1 MVLVTES
8 YATGR
13 VSIPE
18 LLDAQR
24 TALAA
29 NEASNNAVY
38 DFLIDLMEAQ
48 RATNSFD
55 FFQTQEER
63 DAYFERL
70 HLFMTQRGVLPRPGL
85 VPSYTAGAG
94 TGQPRETP

>member
-1 MVLVTES
+1 LVTES

-24 TALAA
+24 TALEA
-29 NEASNNAVY
+29 NEAANNAVY
-38 DFLIDLMEAQ
+38 DFLIDLMELQ

-55 FFQTQEER
+55 FFQTTEDR
-63 DAYFERL
+63 DAYFDRL
-70 HLFMTQRGVLPRPGL
+70 HLFMTERGVQPRPGF
-85 VPSYTAGAG
+85 VPSYT
-94 TGQPRETP
+94 TGSGDITTMETP